1 VDAAEKER
9 MTELV
14 NKLRE
19 LQRRSGGTGADA
31 EAAARERAALTE
43 KLMSEFKSSRV
54 SDEEAE
60 RLEDLGEELSGTQSK
75 SLLERR
81 RDFRRRMG
89 PASSRDANDG
99 AP

>member
-1 VDAAEKER
+1 

-19 LQRRSGGTGADA
+19 LQRRSGGSGADA

-54 SDEEAE
+54 SDEEVE

-89 PASSRDANDG
+89 PAPSRDANDG
-99 AP
+99 DP